1 MNTFLVSARHEML
14 NTRRARTVHLLLIVF
29 IGMVIASSV
38 IGWVTNQTVTGV
50 YEKVVADGLTTA
62 PNPFAGVTPLYYAR
76 NAVIYVLL
84 IGSLMAIVLGVQATL
99 RDRKASTVDLV
110 LSRPVGSAARLL
122 GQLAGLGVVLAAVI
136 GISFSVSWIIISFI
150 NGAPLGWAD
159 TGRVIAFG
167 LLSWVLLTT
176 FALLGMLTGLRS
188 KQETTALL
196 VPFVIWSAVAFV
208 LPQIGTAARPVS
220 LLNPVPALSSTGGY
234 FDIVST
240 ITGPLSLTEQFKRA
254 SSIILQDTTVSG
266 DPTSSIVVLLVFLAV
281 MTVAVVA
288 TPRIRMRSGLNE

>member
-1 MNTFLVSARHEML
+1 VNTFLVSARYEML
-14 NTRRARTVHLLLIVF
+14 NTRRARTAHLLLIVF
-29 IGMVIASSV
+29 IGMVVASSV

-50 YEKVVADGLTTA
+50 YEKVLADGLTTA
-62 PNPFAGVTPLYYAR
+62 PNPFTGVTPLYYAR

-99 RDRKASTVDLV
+99 RDRKAATTDLV
-110 LSRPVGSAARLL
+110 LSRPVGTAARLL

-136 GISFSVSWIIISFI
+136 GISFAVSWIIISVI
-150 NGAPLGWAD
+150 NGAPLGWAE
-159 TGRVIAFG
+159 TGRVIAFC

-176 FALLGMLTGLRS
+176 FSLLGMLTGLRS

-220 LLNPVPALSSTGGY
+220 LLNPVPAVNSTGGY
-234 FDIVST
+234 FDFVSMV
-240 ITGPLSLTEQFKRA
+240 TGPLSVTEQFKRA
-254 SSIILQDTTVSG
+254 SSIILQDTTVTG
-266 DPTSSIVVLLVFLAV
+266 DATSSTLILLAFLTV
-281 MTVAVVA
+281 MTVIVVA
-288 TPRIRMRSGLNE
+288 TPRNRMRSGVNE

>member
-14 NTRRARTVHLLLIVF
+14 NTRRARTAHILLIVF

-38 IGWVTNQTVTGV
+38 IGWVTNETVTGV

-62 PNPFAGVTPLYYAR
+62 PNPFAGVSPLYYAR

-99 RDRKASTVDLV
+99 RDRKAATVDLV
-110 LSRPVGSAARLL
+110 LSRPVATPARLL
-122 GQLAGLGVVLAAVI
+122 GQLAGLSVVLAALI
-136 GISFSVSWIIISFI
+136 AISLSVSWLIIGFI
-150 NGAPLGWAD
+150 NGALLGWDD

-167 LLSWVLLTT
+167 LLSWVLLTI

-220 LLNPVPALSSTGGY
+220 LLNPVPAVASTGGY
-234 FDIVST
+234 FDVVSAF
-240 ITGPLSLTEQFKRA
+240 TGPLSVTEQFKFA
-254 SSIILQDTTVSG
+254 SSIILHDPNVTGEATVS
-266 DPTSSIVVLLVFLAV
+266 ILILLAFLVV
-281 MTVAVVA
+281 MTVVVVV
-288 TPRIRMRSGLNE
+288 TPRNRMRSGLNE

>member
-1 MNTFLVSARHEML
+1 MNTFLVSARYEML
-14 NTRRARTVHLLLIVF
+14 NTRRVRTAHLLLIVF

-62 PNPFAGVTPLYYAR
+62 PNPFTGVTPLYYAR

-110 LSRPVGSAARLL
+110 LSRPVGSPARLL
-122 GQLAGLGVVLAAVI
+122 GQLAGLGVVLAAAI
-136 GISFSVSWIIISFI
+136 GISFSVSWIIISII
-150 NGAPLGWAD
+150 NGAALGWAD
-159 TGRVIAFG
+159 TGRVVAFG

-196 VPFVIWSAVAFV
+196 VPFVIWSALAFV

-240 ITGPLSLTEQFKRA
+240 ITSPLSLTEQFKRA
-254 SSIILQDTTVSG
+254 SSIILQDTSVSG
-266 DPTSSIVVLLVFLAV
+266 DPTSSIVILSAFLVV

>member
-1 MNTFLVSARHEML
+1 VNTFLVSAQHEML
-14 NTRRARTVHLLLIVF
+14 NARRTRTAHLLLIVF
-29 IGMVIASSV
+29 IGMVVVSSV

-50 YEKVVADGLTTA
+50 YEKVIADGLTTA

-99 RDRKASTVDLV
+99 RDRKAATTDLV
-110 LSRPVGSAARLL
+110 LSRPVASVARLL
-122 GQLAGLGVVLAAVI
+122 GQLAGVGVVLAAAI
-136 GISFSVSWIIISFI
+136 GIGFFASWVIIGVI

-159 TGRVIAFG
+159 TARIIAFG

-196 VPFVIWSAVAFV
+196 VPFVIWSAIAFV
-208 LPQIGTAARPVS
+208 VPQIGTAARPVS
-220 LLNPVPALSSTGGY
+220 LLNPVPAVSPTGGY
-234 FDIVST
+234 FDLVSA
-240 ITGPLSLTEQFKRA
+240 ITGPLSVTEQFKRA
-254 SSIILQDTTVSG
+254 SSIILQDSTVTG
-266 DPTSSIVVLLVFLAV
+266 DPLPSVLILLAFLIV
-281 MTVAVVA
+281 MTVIVLV
-288 TPRIRMRSGLNE
+288 TPRNRMRSGLNE

>member
-1 MNTFLVSARHEML
+1 M
-14 NTRRARTVHLLLIVF
+14 
-29 IGMVIASSV
+29 GP
-38 IGWVTNQTVTGV
+38 NQTVTGV
-50 YEKVVADGLTTA
+50 YEKVVAQGLTTA
-62 PNPFAGVTPLYYAR
+62 PNPFTGVTPLYYSR

-99 RDRKASTVDLV
+99 RDRKAVITDLV
-110 LSRPVGSAARLL
+110 LSRPVGSASRLL
-122 GQLAGLGVVLAAVI
+122 GQFAGLGVVLAAVI
-136 GISFSVSWIIISFI
+136 GISFMASWVIISMI

-159 TGRVIAFG
+159 TGREVVFG
-167 LLSWVLLTT
+167 LLSWLLLAT

-220 LLNPVPALSSTGGY
+220 LLNPVPAVSSTGSY

-254 SSIILQDTTVSG
+254 SSIVLQDTTVTG
-266 DPTSSIVVLLVFLAV
+266 NATSSILILLAFLAV
-281 MTVAVVA
+281 MTVIVVA
-288 TPRIRMRSGLNE
+288 TPRNRMRSGLHE

>member
-14 NTRRARTVHLLLIVF
+14 NNRRTGTSHLLLIVF

-62 PNPFAGVTPLYYAR
+62 PNPFTGVTPLYYAR

-99 RDRKASTVDLV
+99 RDRKAATTDLV
-110 LSRPVGSAARLL
+110 LSRPVGSAARLF

-136 GISFSVSWIIISFI
+136 GISFSVSWVIISI
-150 NGAPLGWAD
+150 IKTAPLGWAD
-159 TGRVIAFG
+159 TGRVVVFG

-220 LLNPVPALSSTGGY
+220 LLNPVPAVNSTGGY

-240 ITGPLSLTEQFKRA
+240 ITGPLSVTEQFKRA
-254 SSIILQDTTVSG
+254 SSIILQDTTVTG
-266 DPTSSIVVLLVFLAV
+266 DATSSILILVAFLIV
-281 MTVAVVA
+281 MTVIVVA
-288 TPRIRMRSGLNE
+288 TPRNRMRSALNE

>member
-14 NTRRARTVHLLLIVF
+14 NTRRARTAHLLVIVF

-38 IGWVTNQTVTGV
+38 IGWVTNQTVTSV

-62 PNPFAGVTPLYYAR
+62 PNPFTGVPPLYYAR
-76 NAVIYVLL
+76 NAVTYVLL

-99 RDRKASTVDLV
+99 RDRKAATTDLV
-110 LSRPVGSAARLL
+110 LSRPVGSAIRLL

-136 GISFSVSWIIISFI
+136 GISFFVSWVIISII

-159 TGRVIAFG
+159 TGRAIAFG

-188 KQETTALL
+188 KHETTALL

-220 LLNPVPALSSTGGY
+220 LLNPVPAVSSTGGY
-234 FDIVST
+234 FDVVST

-254 SSIILQDTTVSG
+254 SSIVLQDTTVTG
-266 DPTSSIVVLLVFLAV
+266 DAASSILILLAFLAV
-281 MTVAVVA
+281 MTVVVVA
-288 TPRIRMRSGLNE
+288 TPRNRMRSGLNE

>member
-14 NTRRARTVHLLLIVF
+14 NTRRARTAHLLLIVF

-38 IGWVTNQTVTGV
+38 IGWVTNQTVTSV

-62 PNPFAGVTPLYYAR
+62 PNPFGGVTPLYYAR

-99 RDRKASTVDLV
+99 RDRKAATTDLV
-110 LSRPVGSAARLL
+110 LSRPVGVAARLL
-122 GQLAGLGVVLAAVI
+122 GQLAGLGIVLAAVI
-136 GISFSVSWIIISFI
+136 GMSFTVSWVIISVI

-220 LLNPVPALSSTGGY
+220 LLNPVPAVSSSGGY
-234 FDIVST
+234 FDVVSV
-240 ITGPLSLTEQFKRA
+240 ITGPLSVTEQFKRA
-254 SSIILQDTTVSG
+254 SSIVLQDTTVTG
-266 DPTSSIVVLLVFLAV
+266 DAASSIIILLAFLAV
-281 MTVAVVA
+281 MTVVVVA
-288 TPRIRMRSGLNE
+288 TPRNRMRSGLNE

>member
-1 MNTFLVSARHEML
+1 MNTFVVSARYEML
-14 NTRRARTVHLLLIVF
+14 HTRRARTGHLLLIAF
-29 IGMVIASSV
+29 IGMVVASSV

-50 YEKVVADGLTTA
+50 YEKVVAEGLTAA
-62 PNPFAGVTPLYYAR
+62 PNPFTGVTPLYYAR

-99 RDRKASTVDLV
+99 RDRKAATTDLV
-110 LSRPVGSAARLL
+110 LSRPVGTPARLL

-136 GISFSVSWIIISFI
+136 GISFTVSWLIISVI
-150 NGAPLGWAD
+150 NAAPLGWGD
-159 TGRVIAFG
+159 TVRVIVFG

-220 LLNPVPALSSTGGY
+220 LLNPVPAVSSTGGY
-234 FDIVST
+234 FDFVST
-240 ITGPLSLTEQFKRA
+240 ITGPLSVTEQFKRA
-254 SSIILQDTTVSG
+254 SSIVLQDTTVAG
-266 DPTSSIVVLLVFLAV
+266 DAGLSTLILLAFLVVMVV
-281 MTVAVVA
+281 IVVA

>member
-1 MNTFLVSARHEML
+1 ML
-14 NTRRARTVHLLLIVF
+14 NTRRARTAQLLLIVF

-76 NAVIYVLL
+76 NAVIYALL
-84 IGSLMAIVLGVQATL
+84 IGSLMAIVLGAQATL
-99 RDRKASTVDLV
+99 RDRKAATVDLV
-110 LSRPVGSAARLL
+110 LSRPVGSPARLL
-122 GQLAGLGVVLAAVI
+122 GQLAGLGVVIATVI
-136 GISFSVSWIIISFI
+136 GISFSVSWIIISVI

-159 TGRVIAFG
+159 TGRVIVFG
-167 LLSWVLLTT
+167 LLSWVLLMT
-176 FALLGMLTGLRS
+176 FAMLGMLTGLRS

-220 LLNPVPALSSTGGY
+220 LLNPVPAVSSTGGY

-254 SSIILQDTTVSG
+254 SSIILQDTTVTG
-266 DPTSSIVVLLVFLAV
+266 DPTSSIVILLVFLAV
-281 MTVAVVA
+281 MMVVVAA
-288 TPRIRMRSGLNE
+288 TPRNRMRSGLNE

>member
-14 NTRRARTVHLLLIVF
+14 NTRRARTAHLLLIVF

-50 YEKVVADGLTTA
+50 YEKAVADGLTTA
-62 PNPFAGVTPLYYAR
+62 TNPFTGVTPLYYAR
-76 NAVIYVLL
+76 NAVIYVLM
-84 IGSLMAIVLGVQATL
+84 IGSLMAIVLGVQGTL
-99 RDRKASTVDLV
+99 RDRKAATADLV

-136 GISFSVSWIIISFI
+136 GISFSVCWIIISII
-150 NGAPLGWAD
+150 NGTPLGWAD
-159 TGRVIAFG
+159 TGRLIVFG
-167 LLSWVLLTT
+167 LLSWALLTT
-176 FALLGMLTGLRS
+176 FALLGMLNGIRS

-196 VPFVIWSAVAFV
+196 VPFAIWSAVAFV

-220 LLNPVPALSSTGGY
+220 LLNPVPAVSSTGGY

-240 ITGPLSLTEQFKRA
+240 ITGPLSLTEHFKRA
-254 SSIILQDTTVSG
+254 SSIILQDTTVTG
-266 DPTSSIVVLLVFLAV
+266 DPVPSILILLTFLAV
-281 MTVAVVA
+281 MTVIVVA
-288 TPRIRMRSGLNE
+288 TPRKRMRSGLNE

>member
-14 NTRRARTVHLLLIVF
+14 NTRRARTAHLLLVVF
-29 IGMVIASSV
+29 IGMVIASSI

-50 YEKVVADGLTTA
+50 YNKVVADGLTTA
-62 PNPFAGVTPLYYAR
+62 PNPFTGVTPLYYAR

-99 RDRKASTVDLV
+99 RDRKAATSDLV
-110 LSRPVGSAARLL
+110 LSRPVNSVSRLL

-136 GISFSVSWIIISFI
+136 GISFSVSWVIISII
-150 NGAPLGWAD
+150 NGAPLGWDD

-196 VPFVIWSAVAFV
+196 VPFVMWSAVAFV
-208 LPQIGTAARPVS
+208 LPQLGTAARPVS
-220 LLNPVPALSSTGGY
+220 LLNPVPAVSTTGGY

-254 SSIILQDTTVSG
+254 SSIILQDTTVTG
-266 DPTSSIVVLLVFLAV
+266 DATFSILILVAFLAV
-281 MTVAVVA
+281 MTAVVVA
-288 TPRIRMRSGLNE
+288 TPRNRMRSGLNE

>member
-14 NTRRARTVHLLLIVF
+14 NTRRARTAHLLLIVF

-38 IGWVTNQTVTGV
+38 IGWVTNQTVTSV

-62 PNPFAGVTPLYYAR
+62 PNPFGGVTPLYYAR

-99 RDRKASTVDLV
+99 RDRKAATTDLV
-110 LSRPVGSAARLL
+110 FSRPVAVAARLL
-122 GQLAGLGVVLAAVI
+122 GQLAGLGIVLAAVI
-136 GISFSVSWIIISFI
+136 GMSFTVSWVIISVI

-220 LLNPVPALSSTGGY
+220 LLNPVPAVSSSGGY
-234 FDIVST
+234 FDVVSV
-240 ITGPLSLTEQFKRA
+240 ITGPLSVTEQFKRA
-254 SSIILQDTTVSG
+254 SSIVLQDTTVTG
-266 DPTSSIVVLLVFLAV
+266 DAASSILILLAFLAV
-281 MTVAVVA
+281 MTVVVVA
-288 TPRIRMRSGLNE
+288 TPRNRMRSGLNE

>member
-14 NTRRARTVHLLLIVF
+14 STRRARTAHLLLFVF

-62 PNPFAGVTPLYYAR
+62 PNPFTGVTALYYAR

-84 IGSLMAIVLGVQATL
+84 IGSLMAIVLGAQATL
-99 RDRKASTVDLV
+99 RDRKAATSDLV
-110 LSRPVGSAARLL
+110 LSRPVGSCTRLL

-136 GISFSVSWIIISFI
+136 GISFFVSWVIISVI
-150 NGAPLGWAD
+150 NGAPLGWDD
-159 TGRVIAFG
+159 TGRMSAFG
-167 LLSWVLLTT
+167 LLSWVLLAT

-188 KQETTALL
+188 RRETTALL

-208 LPQIGTAARPVS
+208 LPQVGTAARPVS
-220 LLNPVPALSSTGGY
+220 LLNPVPALSSTGSY

-254 SSIILQDTTVSG
+254 SSLVLQDPTVTG
-266 DPTSSIVVLLVFLAV
+266 DATSSVLILLAFLVV
-281 MTVAVVA
+281 MTAIIVS
-288 TPRIRMRSGLNE
+288 TPRNRMRSGLNE

>member
-1 MNTFLVSARHEML
+1 ML
-14 NTRRARTVHLLLIVF
+14 STRRARTAHLLLIVF

-62 PNPFAGVTPLYYAR
+62 PNPFTGVTPLYYAR

-99 RDRKASTVDLV
+99 RDRKAATTDLV
-110 LSRPVGSAARLL
+110 LSRPVGSATRLL

-136 GISFSVSWIIISFI
+136 GISFSVSWVIISVI

-167 LLSWVLLTT
+167 LLSWVLLST
-176 FALLGMLTGLRS
+176 FTLLGMLTGLRS
-188 KQETTALL
+188 KRETTALL
-196 VPFVIWSAVAFV
+196 VPFVIWSAIAFV

-220 LLNPVPALSSTGGY
+220 LLNPVPAVSSTGGY
-234 FDIVST
+234 FDVVAA
-240 ITGPLSLTEQFKRA
+240 ITGPFSVTEQFKRA
-254 SSIILQDTTVSG
+254 SSIVLQDPAVTG
-266 DPTSSIVVLLVFLAV
+266 DATSSVLILLAFLAV
-281 MTVAVVA
+281 MTVVVA
-288 TPRIRMRSGLNE
+288 VTPRNRMRSGLNE

>member
-14 NTRRARTVHLLLIVF
+14 NTRRARTAHLLLFVF

-38 IGWVTNQTVTGV
+38 IGWVTNQTVTNV
-50 YEKVVADGLTTA
+50 YERILADGLTSA
-62 PNPFAGVTPLYYAR
+62 PNPFTGVSPLYYAR

-99 RDRKASTVDLV
+99 RDRKAATADLV
-110 LSRPVGSAARLL
+110 LSRPVRSVSRLL

-136 GISFSVSWIIISFI
+136 GISFSVSWVIISI
-150 NGAPLGWAD
+150 ISGAPLGWDD
-159 TGRVIAFG
+159 TARMVAFA

-176 FALLGMLTGLRS
+176 FALLGMLSGLRS

-208 LPQIGTAARPVS
+208 LPQLGTAARPVS
-220 LLNPVPALSSTGGY
+220 LLNPVPAVNPTGGY
-234 FDIVST
+234 FDIVSVV
-240 ITGPLSLTEQFKRA
+240 TGPLSITEQFKRA
-254 SSIILQDTTVSG
+254 SSIILQDTTVTG
-266 DPTSSIVVLLVFLAV
+266 DATSSVLILLAFLIV
-281 MTVAVVA
+281 MTVIVIA
-288 TPRIRMRSGLNE
+288 TPRSRMRSALHE

>member
-14 NTRRARTVHLLLIVF
+14 NTRRARTAHLLLFVF

-50 YEKVVADGLTTA
+50 YEKVVAQGLTTA
-62 PNPFAGVTPLYYAR
+62 PNPFTGVTPLYYSR

-99 RDRKASTVDLV
+99 RDRKAVITDLV
-110 LSRPVGSAARLL
+110 LSRPVASASRLL
-122 GQLAGLGVVLAAVI
+122 GQFAGLGVVLAAVI
-136 GISFSVSWIIISFI
+136 GISFVASWVIISMI

-159 TGRVIAFG
+159 TGREVVFG
-167 LLSWVLLTT
+167 LLSWVLLAT

-196 VPFVIWSAVAFV
+196 VPFVVWSAVAFV

-220 LLNPVPALSSTGGY
+220 LLNPVPAVSSTGSY

-254 SSIILQDTTVSG
+254 SSIVLQDTTVTG
-266 DPTSSIVVLLVFLAV
+266 NATSSILILLAFLAV
-281 MTVAVVA
+281 MTVIVVA
-288 TPRIRMRSGLNE
+288 TPRNRMRSGLHE